1 MKLAHKKQLRQ
12 KRRWRVRK
20 KVKGTETRPR
30 LTVHFSNKNIYAQ
43 AIDDENGKTILAVT
57 SLSKEIKDK
66 ELKANIAG
74 ASELGKIFGEKAK
87 SANITS
93 VVFDRNYRRYH
104 GTVKA
109 FADSARESGLEF

>member
-20 KVKGTETRPR
+20 KVKGTEARPR
-30 LTVHFSNKNIYAQ
+30 LTVYFSNKNIYAQ
-43 AIDDENGKTILAVT
+43 AIDDENGKTLLAVT
-57 SLSKEIKDK
+57 SLSKEVKDQQ
-66 ELKANIAG
+66 LKANIAG
-74 ASELGKIFGEKAK
+74 ATELGKLFGEKAK
-87 SANITS
+87 SVNIGN

-109 FADSARESGLEF
+109 FADAARQAGLEF